1 MVRAQVSRAEMRV
14 RVGKGTTE
22 GKTPDLLV
30 EPPSG
35 LRLRERRPAVWLGK
49 MQLALPAGFPR
60 VEGCRA
66 QPVSGSLAV
75 AHITCPP

>member
-1 MVRAQVSRAEMRV
+1 MRAQVSWAEMRV

-30 EPPSG
+30 ETPSG
-35 LRLRERRPAVWLGK
+35 LCLRGRQPAVWLGK
-49 MQLALPAGFPR
+49 VQLALPVGFPR

-66 QPVSGSLAV
+66 RPVLGSWAV